1 MSKTVKG
8 IPRLLFPD
16 FNREKARV
24 FSREFKCPSYPRYF
38 AKDGPKKDAYDIEEG
53 NYAVKRMFVRPS
65 FYAWGG
71 RAAVLPKDQYMVQ
84 LVHITSGVEYTVY
97 LYDLIFWMDCV
108 QFVRLD
114 PIEVL
119 ALGEVA

>member
-1 MSKTVKG
+1 
-8 IPRLLFPD
+8 
-16 FNREKARV
+16 
-24 FSREFKCPSYPRYF
+24 
-38 AKDGPKKDAYDIEEG
+38 
-53 NYAVKRMFVRPS
+53 
-65 FYAWGG
+65 
-71 RAAVLPKDQYMVQ
+71 MVQ